1 MDFNLSDGEMV
12 TENILNIAMRDL
24 FQVSPTPLSIST
36 TDFHS
41 RYIKVNP
48 AYLKLVGRTE
58 AELLDQSI
66 SIDLPYGLDS
76 ADRLERLH
84 LLETQGFY
92 DLREVPMLRANGEI
106 FPTLITAQRRKIDG
120 ESLDIEIVIDN
131 TERKRLENQV
141 LTASRTDAMTSLH
154 NRAYFEQQL
163 ASITHSV
170 IPGDT
175 VSLSYID
182 LNGFKQINDNH
193 GHAAGDYVLKTVAER
208 IKCWSKSDDFVA
220 RIGGD
225 EFAIISLS
233 SPLSVDT
240 SLRHHQLAQ
249 AISQPITFNEQCVQV
264 GAAIGVA
271 KTQHQIDPS
280 ILLNRADRLMYQAKS
295 TGNLT
300 DVRLSS

>member
-163 ASITHSV
+163 ASITHSL
-170 IPGDT
+170 IQGDT

-208 IKCWSKSDDFVA
+208 IKRWSKSDDFVA

-233 SPLSVDT
+233 SPVSADT